1 MSTTR
6 AYRGAALSE
15 QDFPLDALGERLADG
30 DTIVWVDIDHHD
42 AADLASVGAELGLHQ
57 LAVEDAE
64 QRHQRPKLDHY
75 RTHQFL
81 AVYGTTVAGDGTLS
95 TCELSVFVT
104 DRALVTVHDGFDMS
118 RVTRRWDDSVVP
130 CDRVGVLLH
139 ALLDVVVDGHLGAV
153 SAIDDRIEELE
164 GTVFA
169 DNPDVRRLQRETVRL
184 RRSLS
189 RLRRAVL
196 PMREIMTGLTRVD
209 GLVDE
214 ELDPY
219 YGDIRDHVVH
229 ASEWAESL
237 RDHVIAL
244 RETQL
249 TIQGNRLN
257 LVMKKVT
264 GWAAIIAVPTAITG
278 FYGQNVP
285 YPGTGEPWGFWVSSA
300 VIVVVG
306 VWLYAMFKRKDWL

>member
-6 AYRGAALSE
+6 LYRGAELSE
-15 QDFPLDALGERLADG
+15 EDFPVDGLRARLAAG
-30 DTIVWVDIDHHD
+30 DAIAWVDIDHHD
-42 AADLASVGAELGLHQ
+42 DAALAAVGTELGLHQ

-64 QRHQRPKLDHY
+64 QRHQRPKLDQY

-81 AVYGTTVAGDGTLS
+81 AVYGTTVADDGSLT
-95 TCELSVFVT
+95 TCELSIFVT
-104 DRALVTVHDGFDMS
+104 DRALVTVHDGFDMTP
-118 RVTRRWDDSVVP
+118 VTRRWDDSVVA
-130 CDRVGVLLH
+130 CDRVGALLH

-153 SAIDDRIEELE
+153 STLDDRIEDLE
-164 GTVFA
+164 GLVFE
-169 DNPDVRRLQRETVRL
+169 DTPDVRRLQRDAVLL

-189 RLRRAVL
+189 RLRRVVL
-196 PMREIMTGLTRVD
+196 PMREIMTGLTRVA

-219 YGDIRDHVVH
+219 FGDIRDHVVH
-229 ASEWAESL
+229 ATEWTESL
-237 RDHVIAL
+237 RDHVTAL

-285 YPGTGEPWGFWVSSA
+285 YPGNGEPWGFWVSTT
-300 VIVVVG
+300 VILG
-306 VWLYAMFKRKDWL
+306 LGIWLYAMFKRKDWL

>member
-15 QDFPLDALGERLADG
+15 QDFPVDGLGERLAGG

-42 AADLASVGAELGLHQ
+42 SADLAAVGAELGLHQ

-64 QRHQRPKLDHY
+64 QRHQRPKLDQY

-81 AVYGTTVAGDGTLS
+81 AVYGTTVADDGTLT

-164 GTVFA
+164 GVVFE
-169 DNPDVRRLQRETVRL
+169 DSPDVRQLQRETVRL

-196 PMREIMTGLTRVD
+196 PMREIMTGLSRVD

-285 YPGTGEPWGFWVSSA
+285 YPGNGEPWGFWVSSV